1 MAEELELRE
10 LLAIISKHKFL
21 IMALFVCAIVGAF
34 IASQLMT
41 PIYQA
46 GTTILVESGSALEN
60 PFAQMLNMDKP
71 QLGDYAELLKSRSL
85 LYAVASKLNLVQ
97 DENSPEMDEL
107 RKAVSIQTVTG
118 ANLIKISVES
128 PDPKLARDLANSL
141 AEEFIKRNESLNRTQ
156 ARGAREFIAGQ
167 LEIVSAELAAAEE
180 ALKNY
185 KQEHQVFA
193 PQEEVKAILNQL
205 TQLETLRAAAIVGQ
219 QEVAARLAEINKQ
232 LAGVD
237 SRIIA
242 STTITNNP
250 LIQELKA
257 KLTALEI
264 ELSGAREKYTD
275 KHPTVLS
282 LIAQIEEV
290 KARMKREA
298 ERVVGTETEALNP
311 VYQELYQQA
320 GQLMV
325 EALAMEVRLDTLA
338 KLIAEQEQQFVQLPE
353 KELQLANLVR
363 NAKVSEQIYIMLRQK
378 YEEVRITEA
387 MESANV
393 RVVDAALEPLEPI
406 RPRKMLNVAIAAVLG
421 LFVGV
426 GLAFAIEFMDT
437 TVKTAE
443 EVEQLLEL
451 PVLGQIPSYLPED
464 LPKSQRYY

>member
-1 MAEELELRE
+1 MEEELDLRE
-10 LLAIISKHKFL
+10 LLGIILKHKVL
-21 IMALFVCAIVGAF
+21 IIALFVCAIVGAF
-34 IASQLMT
+34 IASKLMT

-46 GTTILVESGSALEN
+46 GTTILVESGSGLEN
-60 PFAQMLNMDKP
+60 PFAQMLGTDKP
-71 QLGDYAELLKSRSL
+71 QLGDYAEILKSRSL
-85 LYAVASKLNLVQ
+85 LFAVANKLNLVQ
-97 DENSPEMDEL
+97 DENSPEMADL
-107 RKAVSIQTVTG
+107 RKAVSIQAVTG
-118 ANLIKISVES
+118 SNLIKITTES

-141 AEEFIKRNESLNRTQ
+141 AEEFIKQNESLNRTQ

-193 PQEEVKAILNQL
+193 PQEEVKSILDQL
-205 TQLETLRAAAIVGQ
+205 TRLETLRAEAIVGQ
-219 QEVAARLAEINKQ
+219 QEVATRLAEINKQ

-237 SRIIA
+237 NRIIA

-257 KLTALEI
+257 KLTALEV

-282 LIAQIEEV
+282 LIAQTEEV
-290 KARMKREA
+290 KARMKQEA
-298 ERVVGTETEALNP
+298 ERVVSTETEMLNP
-311 VYQELYQQA
+311 VYQELYKQA
-320 GQLMV
+320 GQLVV
-325 EALAMEVRLDTLA
+325 EALALEVRLDTVA
-338 KLIAEQEQQFVQLPE
+338 KLITEQEQQFIQLPE
-353 KELQLANLVR
+353 KELQLANLLR

-393 RVVDAALEPLEPI
+393 RVIDAALEPLQPV
-406 RPRKMLNVAIAAVLG
+406 RPRKLLNMAIAAVLG

-426 GLAFAIEFMDT
+426 GLAFAIEFMDN

-443 EVEQLLEL
+443 EAERLLEL

-464 LPKSQRYY
+464 LPKSRRHY

>member
-128 PDPKLARDLANSL
+128 PDPQLARDLANGL
-141 AEEFIKRNESLNRTQ
+141 AEEFIRQNELFNRTQ
-156 ARGAREFIAGQ
+156 ARGAREFIAEQ
-167 LEIVSAELAAAEE
+167 LEIVSAELASAEE

-185 KQEHQVFA
+185 KQEHMVFA
-193 PQEEVKAILNQL
+193 PEEEVKAILNQL
-205 TQLETLRAAAIVGQ
+205 TQLESLRAVAIVGQ

-298 ERVVGTETEALNP
+298 ERVVSTETEALNP

>member
-1 MAEELELRE
+1 M
-10 LLAIISKHKFL
+10 
-21 IMALFVCAIVGAF
+21 
-34 IASQLMT
+34 
-41 PIYQA
+41 
-46 GTTILVESGSALEN
+46 VESGSALEN

-128 PDPKLARDLANSL
+128 PDPQLARDLANGL
-141 AEEFIKRNESLNRTQ
+141 AEEFIRQNELFNRTQ
-156 ARGAREFIAGQ
+156 ARGAREFIAEQ
-167 LEIVSAELAAAEE
+167 LEIVSAELASAEE

-185 KQEHQVFA
+185 KQEHMVFA
-193 PQEEVKAILNQL
+193 PEEEVKAILNQL
-205 TQLETLRAAAIVGQ
+205 TQLESLRAVAIVGQ

-242 STTITNNP
+242 STTITNDP

-298 ERVVGTETEALNP
+298 ERVVSTETEALNP

>member
-34 IASQLMT
+34 IASALMT

-107 RKAVSIQTVTG
+107 RKAVSIQTVTD

-128 PDPKLARDLANSL
+128 PDPQLARDLANGL
-141 AEEFIKRNESLNRTQ
+141 AEEFIRQNELFNRTQ
-156 ARGAREFIAGQ
+156 ARGAREFIAEQ
-167 LEIVSAELAAAEE
+167 LEIVSAELASAEE

-185 KQEHQVFA
+185 KQEHMVFA
-193 PQEEVKAILNQL
+193 PEEEVKAILNQL
-205 TQLETLRAAAIVGQ
+205 TLLETLRAVAIVGQ

-298 ERVVGTETEALNP
+298 ERVVSTETEALNP

-393 RVVDAALEPLEPI
+393 RVVNAALEPLEPI

>member
-128 PDPKLARDLANSL
+128 PDPQLARDLANGL
-141 AEEFIKRNESLNRTQ
+141 AEEFIRQNELFNRTQ
-156 ARGAREFIAGQ
+156 ARGAREFIAEQ
-167 LEIVSAELAAAEE
+167 LEIVSAELASAEE

-185 KQEHQVFA
+185 KQEHMVFA
-193 PQEEVKAILNQL
+193 PEEEVKAILNQL
-205 TQLETLRAAAIVGQ
+205 TQLETLRAVAIVGQ

-298 ERVVGTETEALNP
+298 ERVVSTETEALNP